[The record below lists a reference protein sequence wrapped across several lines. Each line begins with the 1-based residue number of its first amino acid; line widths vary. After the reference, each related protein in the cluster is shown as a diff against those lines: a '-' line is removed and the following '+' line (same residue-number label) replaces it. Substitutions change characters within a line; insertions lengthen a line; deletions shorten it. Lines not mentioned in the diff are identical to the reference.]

1 MRFKILFYKVLKHN
15 IYLLVIISHVT
26 KNCDKIWTS
35 VFKGLVRPKTLYT
48 QISWIFQI
56 LWWIEMYSESSRK
69 SKSELFSK
77 MFCGFQLLT
86 VFAKRSILD
95 VQLGSEYVS
104 NKDPKNKTELYFRSW
119 ILKIIRKEVFQA
131 SNSER
136 NCKWIFFE

>member
-1 MRFKILFYKVLKHN
+1 MNR
-15 IYLLVIISHVT
+15 
-26 KNCDKIWTS
+26 D
-35 VFKGLVRPKTLYT
+35 VFR
-48 QISWIFQI
+48 I
-56 LWWIEMYSESSRK
+56 SRK
-69 SKSELFSK
+69 SKLELFSK

-136 NCKWIFFE
+136 NCK